1 MPCVVCCVVQDSRI
15 QDLALARTDL
25 LFLEKKIH
33 SCDFAG
39 TARAR
44 THTHKPEQVYPGTCW
59 QI

>member
-44 THTHKPEQVYPGTCW
+44 THTQT
-59 QI
+59 